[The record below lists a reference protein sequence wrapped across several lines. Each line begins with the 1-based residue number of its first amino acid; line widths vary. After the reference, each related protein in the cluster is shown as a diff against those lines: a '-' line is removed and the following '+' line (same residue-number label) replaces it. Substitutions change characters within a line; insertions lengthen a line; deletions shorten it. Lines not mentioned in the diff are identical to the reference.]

1 MLKSLN
7 YFQAKYYFYL
17 TFGLEDPDYI
27 FYNFIIILII
37 FLYLELTIILIQ
49 TWIIPVY
56 LSIIS
61 LPGEALVETDL

>member
-17 TFGLEDPDYI
+17 TFGSEDPDYT

-56 LSIIS
+56 LSIVS